1 MNSLLKKWTNKVS
14 KHSLL
19 LVLST
24 LLPTLGINHRVIGA
38 ERVYTSYS
46 GLELSIS
53 VASLEAYAKTG
64 VFNEELAIYQQYLSG
79 KQFQELRQILSTPVK
94 VSSVVLSQFLHTPQ
108 GEFLLRR
115 LGQVIQSKSIQT
127 QPQLNALRSALVLA
141 ASEPEGLTFLNLLRK
156 YPADGI
162 YINLAQ
168 SFTIAG
174 ELQKIVHQTHQAIAL
189 VTNKSNLEAAS
200 IQTTKGL
207 SQLPDLSNQGNI
219 PAQKQTLRLFDS
231 TRNRLL
237 VTDIYLPRIQQTAPV
252 IVISHGLGSDS
263 SNFEYLAS
271 HLASYGFAV
280 VVPNHP
286 GSDAGQAR
294 RVHQQGNDVIS
305 VEEFQHR
312 PLDVKYI
319 LDQLEISNQSHGEF
333 QGKLN
338 LQQVGVFGQS
348 LGGYTALALAGGK
361 INFEQLQ
368 QDCKPEKL
376 NKTWNMSLLF
386 QCRALALKDNY
397 PLNNLQDQR
406 VKAAIAVNPI
416 TSSIFG
422 KAGMNQIK
430 IPVMLIGSS
439 EDTVAPA
446 LYEQILP
453 FSWLANSPKYL
464 AMLVGGTHFTTIGN
478 SHPSSQQVALSQ
490 DLVGDAVQ
498 AHRYMNVLSLPFFQ
512 TYVAK
517 NGEYAPYLSAAYAK
531 NISTNSLALKI
542 VQSLTTT
549 ELAQG
554 LSGEANTI
562 NPQY

>member
-24 LLPTLGINHRVIGA
+24 LLPTLGVHHQVTAA

-46 GLELSIS
+46 GLELSIA
-53 VASLEAYAKTG
+53 VASLEVYAKTG
-64 VFNEELAIYQQYLSG
+64 VFNEELAIYQQYLSR
-79 KQFQELRQILSTPVK
+79 KQLQELRQILSTPIK
-94 VSSVVLSQFLHTPQ
+94 VSSVVLSQFLYTPQ

-115 LGQVIQSKSIQT
+115 LAEIIQSKSIQT
-127 QPQLNALRSALVLA
+127 QPELNALRSALVLA
-141 ASEPEGLTFLNLLRK
+141 ASEPEGLTLLNLLRK
-156 YPADGI
+156 YPSDGI

-168 SFTIAG
+168 SLTIAG
-174 ELQKIVHQTHQAIAL
+174 ELQKIVHQTHQAIAV
-189 VTNKSNLEAAS
+189 VTNKSNLEAS
-200 IQTTKGL
+200 STQTTKGL

-219 PAQKQTLRLFDS
+219 PAQKHTLRLFDS
-231 TRNRLL
+231 TRHRLL

-286 GSDAGQAR
+286 GSDARQAR
-294 RVHQQGNDVIS
+294 RVHQQGNDAIS
-305 VEEFQHR
+305 AQEFQHR

-333 QGKLN
+333 KDRLN

-368 QDCKPEKL
+368 QDCKPDKL

-453 FSWLANSPKYL
+453 FSWLGNSPKYL
-464 AMLVGGTHFTTIGN
+464 AMLMGGTHFTTIGN

-498 AHRYMNVLSLPFFQ
+498 AHRYMNALSLPFFQ

-517 NGEYAPYLSAAYAK
+517 NRQYAPYLSAAYAK

-554 LSGEANTI
+554 LSAEANTI
-562 NPQY
+562 KPQ